1 MPPEAASRPAAIIMD
16 LDGTVFRAEQLL
28 PGAREACGWLGQHGH
43 PILFATNAVGTSASV
58 AAFLSRLGLPASP
71 EQVLTPVIALKRY
84 LAEHIPHATVY
95 IIGEPPL
102 LQELAADFRLS
113 EDPAKIDVVVASGD
127 PTFDFH
133 KLTIAFEALRKGAR
147 FLATNT
153 DPTWP
158 IAGRVVPDAGAII
171 GALEGCTQR
180 KVEAVTGK
188 PSAHIANTAL
198 DLLGREPEETWI
210 VGDSLVTDIAMGQQA
225 GMKTVLVLT
234 GVTSRADLAASAIQP
249 DYVLEDLA
257 GLPDLVVVGAQR
269 PAPAVLGRCAA
280 PLQDPHLGGTL

>member
-1 MPPEAASRPAAIIMD
+1 MAPGARLPHAINPEQLSVIQGSSLPMSPKAASRPTGIVMD
-16 LDGTVFRAEQLL
+16 LDGTIFRGEQLL
-28 PGAREACGWLGQHGH
+28 PGAREACARLGQHGH
-43 PILFATNAVGTSASV
+43 PILFVTNAVGTSNSV
-58 AAFLSRLGLPASP
+58 AGFLNRLGLPASP
-71 EQVLTPVIALKRY
+71 EQVMTPVIVLKRY
-84 LAEHIPHATVY
+84 LAEHVPHATLYV
-95 IIGEPPL
+95 IGEPPL

-113 EDPAKIDVVVASGD
+113 EDPAEIDAVVASAD

-133 KLTIAFEALRKGAR
+133 KLTIAFEALRRGAR

-158 IAGRVVPDAGAII
+158 MAGRVVPDAGAII

-188 PSAHIANTAL
+188 PSLLIARMAL

-234 GVTSRADLAASAIQP
+234 GVTSRADLAASAIEP
-249 DYVLEDLA
+249 DHVLEDLA
-257 GLPDLVVVGAQR
+257 GLPGLVGVA
-269 PAPAVLGRCAA
+269 
-280 PLQDPHLGGTL
+280 